1 MNKKWRHPAI
11 LLLSVGVA
19 NVGDFIY
26 LVAINLLIYQ
36 LTGSATAVA
45 LMWLIGPLT
54 NLFAKFW
61 TGSFIDYRNKRRI
74 IIATYLIRAFSIVL
88 LAFSESL
95 ILIFSVLIVI
105 SVAKAFFNPASMTY
119 ITMLIPKE
127 LRKRFNSIRAFATS
141 GAFIIGPAIG
151 GALITV
157 TSVST
162 TLWING
168 LFFILSAGLLLFLP
182 NDPVEKSTIPKLT
195 LAQVKSD
202 FSIVLRFMQKHRYVT
217 FIYTGF
223 IVVMIFTF
231 AMDVQEVV
239 FTQQI
244 VGLTELEYT
253 LLVSITGIGSVV
265 GALLLSLFAN
275 KLSIRAMVVTGLIS
289 MSVGYVI
296 YAFSWSFAS
305 IVVGFVIIGFFNVY
319 LNAGITTFY
328 QNNVQVEMMG
338 RVTSIYDL
346 VQSVLQIIA
355 ILAVGLLADLLSLRG
370 TIVTLS
376 LTMLVM
382 ALFYARMVL
391 MNEKKRYYQDG

>member
-1 MNKKWRHPAI
+1 
-11 LLLSVGVA
+11 
-19 NVGDFIY
+19 
-26 LVAINLLIYQ
+26 
-36 LTGSATAVA
+36 
-45 LMWLIGPLT
+45 
-54 NLFAKFW
+54 
-61 TGSFIDYRNKRRI
+61 
-74 IIATYLIRAFSIVL
+74 
-88 LAFSESL
+88 
-95 ILIFSVLIVI
+95 
-105 SVAKAFFNPASMTY
+105 MTY

-239 FTQQI
+239 FTQQV

-265 GALLLSLFAN
+265 GALLLSLLAN

-355 ILAVGLLADLLSLRG
+355 ILAVGLLADLISLRG